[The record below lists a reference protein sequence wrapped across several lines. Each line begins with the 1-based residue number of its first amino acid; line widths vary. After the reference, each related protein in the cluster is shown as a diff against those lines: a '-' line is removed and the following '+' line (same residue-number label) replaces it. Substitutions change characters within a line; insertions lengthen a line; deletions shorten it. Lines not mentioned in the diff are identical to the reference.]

1 MKCRNPRVVGI
12 ILIFGRN
19 RYTQLVL
26 WTEQGRKRE
35 KAKYHTKKGKPLEK
49 RGVVR
54 SVEFSSAWK
63 RGENEYIWRENIRG
77 GLFTITEFLRAEE
90 RREERGQR
98 LKWGLIM
105 KESWE
110 AKGNRGGLKWGQIK
124 WKTTRFRV
132 KHRDVRMKRDELKK
146 EKRQVKE
153 SKVLGANH
161 TSTLWNYRLGG
172 EVILALGVMSP
183 SWAGALKALGRDVGE
198 RRKKERTS
206 PEWGALCYH
215 GNSADVRACIM
226 WLLIDSVEEWA
237 NKTGTITHTQGDGQ
251 SSGYTHT
258 SVCTRAHTYTK
269 STNKSIYIYTW
280 PTYSNGSILN
290 EKKTADDGLEEHFY
304 NQAC

>member
-35 KAKYHTKKGKPLEK
+35 KAKYRIKKGKPLEK
-49 RGVVR
+49 RGFVR

-63 RGENEYIWRENIRG
+63 RGGNEYIWRENMRG
-77 GLFTITEFLRAEE
+77 GLFTITEFLREEE

-132 KHRDVRMKRDELKK
+132 KHRDVRMKRTKK
-146 EKRQVKE
+146 
-153 SKVLGANH
+153 
-161 TSTLWNYRLGG
+161 G
-172 EVILALGVMSP
+172 EAAGKIEQSP
-183 SWAGALKALGRDVGE
+183 W
-198 RRKKERTS
+198 
-206 PEWGALCYH
+206 C
-215 GNSADVRACIM
+215 
-226 WLLIDSVEEWA
+226 
-237 NKTGTITHTQGDGQ
+237 
-251 SSGYTHT
+251 
-258 SVCTRAHTYTK
+258 
-269 STNKSIYIYTW
+269 
-280 PTYSNGSILN
+280 
-290 EKKTADDGLEEHFY
+290 
-304 NQAC
+304 